1 MSSGGSAP
9 TSTQQT
15 VTQVT
20 IPPELM
26 PYAKKALGTAEGLAY
41 NQPYQTYE
49 GQRLAGLNPLQQ
61 QAMRGMAGLG
71 PTSQIE
77 QASGLANLVGQQAGQ
92 VGMSYQPMQYQPV
105 GVSYMGTQAPS
116 LQQYQMNPAE
126 RVQAATD
133 FGEVSAPSLQ
143 QYQMGPAERVGAERF
158 GSQAMQDYMS
168 PYMGGVVEQQ
178 KRAAMQDYARQMP
191 GLQAQGIRAGA
202 RGGTRE
208 ALLQSEA
215 QRNLQQQ
222 LGGIEATG
230 RQQAFQQAA
239 QQFGAD
245 RAAQMQA
252 ALANQQAGL
261 TTGQQNL
268 AALLGTQQFGAGQ
281 SLQAQQINQAM
292 RQAGGQ
298 MGLQAALA
306 NQQAGLTTGQQN
318 LQALLGTQQLG
329 AQTGLQSQQLNQA
342 AQLQAQQQALG
353 QNQAAQQMMEQSRQ
367 FGAGLGL
374 QGLQQQLAAAGTLGQ
389 LGQTQFNQQQMAAQA
404 QQQAGGQMQQL
415 EQARLQMAYED
426 FLNRQRY
433 PYQQLGFMSDLI
445 RGTPTGGGIQ
455 NIYGAQ
461 ASPLG
466 ALAGLGG
473 LYMAGRTGG

>member
-1 MSSGGSAP
+1 MCGGGGSSAP
-9 TSTQQT
+9 TQQT

-26 PYAKKALGTAEGLAY
+26 PYAKKALGTAEDLAY

-61 QAMRGMAGLG
+61 QAMRGTAGLG
-71 PTSQIE
+71 PTSQIG

-105 GVSYMGTQAPS
+105 GVSYMGTQAPQ
-116 LQQYQMNPAE
+116 LQQYQMAGP
-126 RVQAATD
+126 
-133 FGEVSAPSLQ
+133 Q
-143 QYQMGPAERVGAERF
+143 QIGADRF

-191 GLQAQGIRAGA
+191 GLQAQGIRSGA

-215 QRNLQQQ
+215 NRNLQGQ
-222 LGGIEATG
+222 LQGIEATG

-252 ALANQQAGL
+252 A
-261 TTGQQNL
+261 
-268 AALLGTQQFGAGQ
+268 
-281 SLQAQQINQAM
+281 M
-292 RQAGGQ
+292 
-298 MGLQAALA
+298 A

-318 LQALLGTQQLG
+318 LQALLGIQQLG

-353 QNQAAQQMMEQSRQ
+353 QNQAAQQAMEQSRQ
-367 FGAGLGL
+367 FGAGLGM

-404 QQQAGGQMQQL
+404 QQQAGSQLQGL
-415 EQARLQMAYED
+415 EQQRLQMAYED

-445 RGTPTGGGIQ
+445 RGTPTAGGVEK
-455 NIYGAQ
+455 IYGSS
-461 ASPLG
+461 ASPIG

-473 LYMAGRTGG
+473 LYMAGKTGG